1 MKQWISP
8 NSPLHFTRLRLR
20 ESQAFV
26 HAAIHQDSLPSNVR
40 RAFRSEPNN
49 SFGNLTRLAQ
59 PLQRCV
65 RSPIGENLFFFLAQ
79 SNGTRLGQF
88 FQAIGGGES
97 GSDIVDQNSVFA
109 ELVGQALYQ
118 PHNCSANGV
127 GEHEVGDGLFGG
139 NGGNRDDTPPAFTLH
154 VRDHFACEIYRAK
167 EICLYSLAPV
177 VVARS
182 EKALGRR
189 TAGIG
194 YADVDA
200 AKFFGDGGNEPANDF
215 GIGNVEDLGENLGP
229 MLISDLAGGQLEGLL
244 VARADG
250 HATALSRKRFR
261 RSEPDSLASSSYQS
275 NTVFQPQIH
284 GASIINVAVDFILS
298 ASPRPFTLSS
308 EVMRLKRRSFHPE
321 TKAVRGAS
329 DLDRKNGPMATPIYQ
344 TATFEVADND
354 EQLRVTP
361 TDHFYTRYGN
371 PTNTVAE
378 RTVAQLEGVDAALT
392 FASGMGAI
400 TTTIMALLK
409 SGDHIVAQRDIYGG
423 ATKFFTQW
431 LPKMGVETTLVDTTE
446 YDQHARAIRPNTK
459 LLYVESPTNPAVRV
473 VDLKKIV
480 ALARGHNLLSMIDAT
495 FGTPIN
501 QRPSE
506 FGIDLIMHS
515 GTKYLAG
522 HSDLICGVVA
532 GSGDLIEKIHS
543 TRTTLGNCMDPH
555 ASWMLIRGLKTLAVR
570 VARQNDN
577 ALRVA
582 EFLSQH
588 DKARRVHYPF
598 LKNHPQYAIAREQ
611 MSGGGGM
618 VSFEVEGTG
627 DDARRLTEALRLFTL
642 APSLGGVES
651 LVSIPVLTSHA
662 MISAQDRLKMGV
674 TEQMIRLSVGI
685 ENADDLIADLEH
697 AFEAVAARQHAQVG

>member
-1 MKQWISP
+1 M
-8 NSPLHFTRLRLR
+8 
-20 ESQAFV
+20 
-26 HAAIHQDSLPSNVR
+26 
-40 RAFRSEPNN
+40 
-49 SFGNLTRLAQ
+49 
-59 PLQRCV
+59 
-65 RSPIGENLFFFLAQ
+65 
-79 SNGTRLGQF
+79 
-88 FQAIGGGES
+88 
-97 GSDIVDQNSVFA
+97 
-109 ELVGQALYQ
+109 
-118 PHNCSANGV
+118 
-127 GEHEVGDGLFGG
+127 
-139 NGGNRDDTPPAFTLH
+139 
-154 VRDHFACEIYRAK
+154 
-167 EICLYSLAPV
+167 
-177 VVARS
+177 
-182 EKALGRR
+182 
-189 TAGIG
+189 
-194 YADVDA
+194 
-200 AKFFGDGGNEPANDF
+200 
-215 GIGNVEDLGENLGP
+215 
-229 MLISDLAGGQLEGLL
+229 
-244 VARADG
+244 
-250 HATALSRKRFR
+250 
-261 RSEPDSLASSSYQS
+261 
-275 NTVFQPQIH
+275 
-284 GASIINVAVDFILS
+284 
-298 ASPRPFTLSS
+298 
-308 EVMRLKRRSFHPE
+308 KRRSFRPE

-329 DLDRKNGPMATPIYQ
+329 DLDKKNGPMTTPIYQ

-423 ATKFFTQW
+423 ATKFFMQW
-431 LPKMGVETTLVDTTE
+431 LPKMGIETTLVDTTE

-459 LLYVESPTNPAVRV
+459 LLYVESPTNPAVCV
-473 VDLKKIV
+473 VDLKRV
-480 ALARGHNLLSMIDAT
+480 ASLARQHNLISMIDAT

-522 HSDLICGVVA
+522 HADLICGVVA
-532 GSGDLIEKIHS
+532 GSGDLIEKVHS

-588 DKARRVHYPF
+588 DRARRVHYPF

-627 DDARRLTEALRLFTL
+627 DDARRLTESLRLFTL

-662 MISAQDRLKMGV
+662 MIDPEQRKKMGV

-697 AFEAVAARQHAQVG
+697 AFEAVAARRHAQVG